1 MHSGFTASEIVKQLI
16 FLERKNAFSGKEQKN
31 AIVFGE
37 QEGSHMA
44 RRQKI
49 QKYIVA
55 AVMVCLVGWI
65 AVLYVE
71 RHRQEKGW
79 ENQFLAQYSVALSD
93 VTWHLGQFE
102 EMKSFEDQ
110 LDCLEV
116 ITNDLMQL
124 KAYME
129 MHIEL
134 LSVSKPK
141 IMASTADSLGW
152 HETETVIG
160 LINNGGAINSD
171 SIESFR
177 ADGVISTKE
186 IAILQ
191 LLKEEAEKLMEDMR
205 MMEEDG
211 VNYEYAL
218 SSLEV
223 YRRWT
228 EIIQNVKIQLVRIG
242 QDEE

>member
-1 MHSGFTASEIVKQLI
+1 
-16 FLERKNAFSGKEQKN
+16 
-31 AIVFGE
+31 
-37 QEGSHMA
+37 MA
-44 RRQKI
+44 RGQKI
-49 QKYIVA
+49 QKYIAA
-55 AVMVCLVGWI
+55 AVIVCLVGWI

-79 ENQFLAQYSVALSD
+79 ENQFLSQYSAALSD

-110 LDCLEV
+110 LDCLEL

-141 IMASTADSLGW
+141 IASTVDSLGW
-152 HETETVIG
+152 HEAETVIG
-160 LINNGGAINSD
+160 FINNGGAINSD

-177 ADGVISTKE
+177 ADGVISTEE
-186 IAILQ
+186 IAIIQ
-191 LLKEEAEKLMEDMR
+191 LLKEETEKLVEDMR
-205 MMEEDG
+205 MMDEDE

-223 YRRWT
+223 YRRLT
-228 EIIQNVKIQLVRIG
+228 EIMQNVKIQLVRMG
-242 QDEE
+242 QGEE

>member
-1 MHSGFTASEIVKQLI
+1 MT
-16 FLERKNAFSGKEQKN
+16 
-31 AIVFGE
+31 
-37 QEGSHMA
+37 

-55 AVMVCLVGWI
+55 AVIACLIGWI

-79 ENQFLAQYSVALSD
+79 ENQFLAQYSAALSD

-102 EMKSFEDQ
+102 EMKSFENQ

-141 IMASTADSLGW
+141 IVASTVDSLGW
-152 HETETVIG
+152 HEAETVIG
-160 LINNGGAINSD
+160 FINNGGAINSD

-177 ADGVISTKE
+177 ADGAISTEE
-186 IAILQ
+186 IAVIQ
-191 LLKEEAEKLMEDMR
+191 FLKKETEKLMEDMR
-205 MMEEDG
+205 MMDEDG
-211 VNYEYAL
+211 VNYEYTL

-223 YRRWT
+223 YRRLT
-228 EIIQNVKIQLVRIG
+228 EIMQNVKIQLVRMG

>member
-1 MHSGFTASEIVKQLI
+1 
-16 FLERKNAFSGKEQKN
+16 
-31 AIVFGE
+31 
-37 QEGSHMA
+37 MA
-44 RRQKI
+44 RGQKI
-49 QKYIVA
+49 QKYIMA
-55 AVMVCLVGWI
+55 AVIVCLVGWI
-65 AVLYVE
+65 AVLHVE

-79 ENQFLAQYSVALSD
+79 ENQFLAQYSAALSD

-102 EMKSFEDQ
+102 EMKSFENQ
-110 LDCLEV
+110 LDCLGL

-141 IMASTADSLGW
+141 IASTVDSLGW
-152 HETETVIG
+152 HEAETVIG

-177 ADGVISTKE
+177 ADGVISTEE
-186 IAILQ
+186 IAIIQ
-191 LLKEEAEKLMEDMR
+191 FLKEETEKLVEDMR
-205 MMEEDG
+205 MMDEDG

-223 YRRWT
+223 YRRLT
-228 EIIQNVKIQLVRIG
+228 EIMQNVKIQLVQMG
-242 QDEE
+242 QGEE

>member
-1 MHSGFTASEIVKQLI
+1 
-16 FLERKNAFSGKEQKN
+16 
-31 AIVFGE
+31 
-37 QEGSHMA
+37 MA
-44 RRQKI
+44 RGQKI
-49 QKYIVA
+49 QKYIAA
-55 AVMVCLVGWI
+55 AVIVCLVGWI
-65 AVLYVE
+65 AVLHVE

-79 ENQFLAQYSVALSD
+79 ENQFLSQYSAALSD

-102 EMKSFEDQ
+102 EMKSFENQ
-110 LDCLEV
+110 LDCLEL

-134 LSVSKPK
+134 LGVSKPK
-141 IMASTADSLGW
+141 IASTVDPLGW
-152 HETETVIG
+152 HEAETVIG

-177 ADGVISTKE
+177 ADGVISTEE
-186 IAILQ
+186 IAIIQ
-191 LLKEEAEKLMEDMR
+191 LLKEETEKLVDDMR
-205 MMEEDG
+205 MMDEDG

-223 YRRWT
+223 YRRLT
-228 EIIQNVKIQLVRIG
+228 EIMQNVKIQLVRMG
-242 QDEE
+242 QGEE